1 MYNKLSPFISLGLR
15 RFPPSALQ
23 QVLVWRG
30 LSDGISAGCVVGIN
44 DLLKAICP
52 PKVTHMHTRAR
63 VPQPYAHPD
72 SSHNDRTN
80 YNILCGLGVCECVS
94 VLFEAVSLLVM
105 ERDSLLTWCPV
116 FFFFFFF
123 FVQALQ
129 ELRWSVSVCVA
140 EQKITQWNGLNRL
153 HYIICKVGL
162 VFAVLQTQSW
172 DLTSC
177 LCWPTLHG
185 NPLCAG
191 LDHIDLSSS

>member
-23 QVLVWRG
+23 QVLVWWG

-63 VPQPYAHPD
+63 VPQPYVHPD
-72 SSHNDRTN
+72 SSHNDRTL

-105 ERDSLLTWCPV
+105 ERDS
-116 FFFFFFF
+116 FFFCASSARAQ
-123 FVQALQ
+123 V
-129 ELRWSVSVCVA
+129 ECVCVCVCVWPSRKKPN
-140 EQKITQWNGLNRL
+140 ETVWILL

-172 DLTSC
+172 DLMSC

-191 LDHIDLSSS
+191 LYHIDLSSS

>member
-23 QVLVWRG
+23 QVLVWWG

-44 DLLKAICP
+44 DLLKTICP

-63 VPQPYAHPD
+63 VPQPYVHPD

-105 ERDSLLTWCPV
+105 ERDS
-116 FFFFFFF
+116 FFCASSARAQ
-123 FVQALQ
+123 V
-129 ELRWSVSVCVA
+129 ECECVCVA
-140 EQKITQWNGLNRL
+140 EQKKTQWNGLNLL

-162 VFAVLQTQSW
+162 VFAVLPTQSW

-185 NPLCAG
+185 NLLCAG
-191 LDHIDLSSS
+191 LYHIDLSSS

>member
-30 LSDGISAGCVVGIN
+30 SSDGISAGCVVGIN

-52 PKVTHMHTRAR
+52 PKVTRMHARAR
-63 VPQPYAHPD
+63 VSQPYVHPD

-105 ERDSLLTWCPV
+105 ERDS
-116 FFFFFFF
+116 FFCASSARAQVECECVCGRAEKTPMKRF
-123 FVQALQ
+123 
-129 ELRWSVSVCVA
+129 ESVP
-140 EQKITQWNGLNRL
+140 L
-153 HYIICKVGL
+153 H
-162 VFAVLQTQSW
+162 
-172 DLTSC
+172 
-177 LCWPTLHG
+177 HM
-185 NPLCAG
+185 
-191 LDHIDLSSS
+191 

>member
-23 QVLVWRG
+23 QVLVWWG

-52 PKVTHMHTRAR
+52 PKVAHSSTCSPTICSSWQL
-63 VPQPYAHPD
+63 PQWQDPLQYSVWPW
-72 SSHNDRTN
+72 SVW
-80 YNILCGLGVCECVS
+80 VCVCLIWS
-94 VLFEAVSLLVM
+94 CLSPCDG
-105 ERDSLLTWCPV
+105 ERQL
-116 FFFFFFF
+116 F
-123 FVQALQ
+123 FVLALQ
-129 ELRWSVSVCVA
+129 ELRWSVCVFVCVWPSRKKPN
-140 EQKITQWNGLNRL
+140 ETVWILL

-191 LDHIDLSSS
+191 LYHIDLSSS